1 MLALLAA
8 CGPSG
13 TGQPGE
19 PPSGSVVEA
28 LQQCPSQSVE
38 GVDVFDGQGSVE
50 PIDWTALAAGGIG
63 FAFIKAT
70 QGTYDTQATF
80 ARNWSGA
87 RAAGVRRGAYHFF
100 DPTEEGTAQAQ
111 RFLAVVGPLAAGDLP
126 PMLDIECPDGDSD
139 CLGTGS
145 AGAAGAASATDVAR
159 RMGDFLHTIEG
170 ATGTRPIV
178 YTFAS
183 YFASNGVDPSGLEAY
198 PLFLAQPSSGAC
210 IAVPAPWASATFW
223 QYSWSGTAS
232 GVVGPVDRDRFLGS
246 PAELEGLAIGPAAD
260 GGAGDLDAEA
270 PKRDGGGAGVRPS
283 LPGCF

>member
-1 MLALLAA
+1 M
-8 CGPSG
+8 
-13 TGQPGE
+13 
-19 PPSGSVVEA
+19 
-28 LQQCPSQSVE
+28 
-38 GVDVFDGQGSVE
+38 FDGQGSVE
-50 PIDWTALAAGGIG
+50 PIDWPALAAGGVG

-87 RAAGVRRGAYHFF
+87 RTAGVRRGAYHFF

-126 PMLDIECPDGDSD
+126 PMLDIECPDGDGD
-139 CLGTGS
+139 CLGTG
-145 AGAAGAASATDVAR
+145 AGGAASATDIAR
-159 RMGDFLHTIEG
+159 RMWDFVHAIEAAIG
-170 ATGTRPIV
+170 ARPIV

-198 PLFLAQPSSGAC
+198 PLFLAQPTSGTC
-210 IAVPAPWASATFW
+210 VAVPAPWGSATFW
-223 QYSWSGTAS
+223 QYSWSGMAS

-246 PAELEGLAIGPAAD
+246 PDELEALAIGPPAD
-260 GGAGDLDAEA
+260 GGASELDAEA
-270 PKRDGGGAGVRPS
+270 PKATPGRADAGVQPS